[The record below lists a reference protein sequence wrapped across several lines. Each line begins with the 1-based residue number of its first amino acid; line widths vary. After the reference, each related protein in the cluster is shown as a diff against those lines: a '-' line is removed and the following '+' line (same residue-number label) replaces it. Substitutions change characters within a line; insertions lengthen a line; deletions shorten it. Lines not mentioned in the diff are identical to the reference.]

1 MNTERLGTNLLQKLI
16 RSNLDDQNEEL
27 EMVLVKYNPKT
38 REATFKIPEKSKLE
52 IIGYN
57 PKTGVALWG

>member
-1 MNTERLGTNLLQKLI
+1 MGMNTERFGTNLLQKLI
-16 RSNLDDQNEEL
+16 RSDQNEEL

>member
-1 MNTERLGTNLLQKLI
+1 MGMNTERLGTNLLQKLI
-16 RSNLDDQNEEL
+16 RSDQNEEL

-57 PKTGVALWG
+57 KKTGVALWG

>member
-1 MNTERLGTNLLQKLI
+1 MGMNTERLGTNLLQKLV
-16 RSNLDDQNEEL
+16 REEEL
-27 EMVLVKYNPKT
+27 EMVLVKYNPRT

>member
-1 MNTERLGTNLLQKLI
+1 MGLNTEREGTNLLQKLL
-16 RSNLDDQNEEL
+16 REEEH
-27 EMVLVKYNPKT
+27 EMILVKYNPRT
-38 REATFKIPEKSKLE
+38 REATFKIPEKNKLE